1 MLLNPSILALITV
14 SGIVAFML
22 LLSAFFAQQ
31 VMRHWDIMSGSE
43 KQLVLERRTYL
54 ITTIV
59 AYCFAAELVALLL
72 FIYNAEQMSSQFV
85 GAMCATGVLN
95 VDPYGWPTLYLK
107 IGIFFFGAAWL
118 MLNKIDNM
126 AFDYPLIRIKYGL
139 LLLIAPLVVIEFIV
153 QIAYFTGMDPDIITS
168 CCGSLFTPEG
178 EGVAAELSGVEP
190 ATALIAL
197 IASGTAA
204 LGSGVWYLIKRKGGI
219 AFAALNAIAYLV
231 ALVAI
236 VSCVALY
243 IYEHPHHHCPFCI
256 LKGGHDFMGY
266 FLYVPLF
273 IASALALGVGVIAPF
288 SKIPSLQTIIQKESL
303 RYIGISMLFLIGFY
317 LVAAYAILSS
327 NLTMMDVWW

>member
-126 AFDYPLIRIKYGL
+126 AFDYPLIRVKYGL
-139 LLLIAPLVVIEFIV
+139 LLLIAPLVIIEFIV

-178 EGVAAELSGVEP
+178 SGVAAELSGVEP

-219 AFAALNAIAYLV
+219 AFAALNSIAYLV

-273 IASALALGVGVIAPF
+273 IASALALGVGAIAPF
-288 SKIPSLQTIIQKESL
+288 SKIPSLQEIIQKESL

-317 LVAAYAILSS
+317 VVAAYAILNS